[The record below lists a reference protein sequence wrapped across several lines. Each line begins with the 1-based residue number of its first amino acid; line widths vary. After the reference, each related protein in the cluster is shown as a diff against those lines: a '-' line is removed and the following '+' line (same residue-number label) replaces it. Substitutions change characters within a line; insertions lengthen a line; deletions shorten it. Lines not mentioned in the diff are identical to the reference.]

1 MRNWDHPLCLNVPHK
16 HNELSP
22 YLKIRRAQIGGFG
35 QALVIASLENH
46 DFHRSFRKKN
56 FL

>member
-16 HNELSP
+16 HNELSSC
-22 YLKIRRAQIGGFG
+22 LKIRRVQIGGFG
-35 QALVIASLENH
+35 QAIVMVNLENN
-46 DFHRSFRKKN
+46 DFHRSFRKKD